1 LLHDGQK
8 ENIVVQ
14 PARLQEFLL
23 QTFFANFKRQNK
35 KANINLRRRRTNS
48 INEAT
53 VKRLII
59 LVGIP
64 GAGKSTL
71 AKKIMEKGFH
81 CLSADPIR
89 EELYGNAA
97 EQGDKEEV
105 FKVFFERFDDALA
118 KELDIIIDNTN
129 LNPRQRKPILERAQ
143 KANYSDVQLWLL
155 DVPLDVC
162 LKRNASRPRVVPDDI
177 VANMFMEL
185 NRSGRPQRSEGK
197 LVLIRPGNDEN
208 DFRFFFPQ

>member
-1 LLHDGQK
+1 M
-8 ENIVVQ
+8 
-14 PARLQEFLL
+14 
-23 QTFFANFKRQNK
+23 
-35 KANINLRRRRTNS
+35 
-48 INEAT
+48 
-53 VKRLII
+53 KRLIL

-64 GAGKSTL
+64 GAGKTTL

-89 EELYGNAA
+89 QELYGNAA

-105 FKVFFERFDDALA
+105 FRIFFERLEAALA
-118 KELDIIIDNTN
+118 KELDIIVDNTN
-129 LNPRQRKPILERAQ
+129 LNPRQRKPLIERAQ
-143 KANYSDVQLWLL
+143 KAGYTDIQLWLL

-162 LKRNASRPRVVPDDI
+162 LKRNANRERVVPDDI

-197 LVLIRPGNDEN
+197 LAIIRPGADET
-208 DFRFFFPQ
+208 DFRFFFPGS

>member
-1 LLHDGQK
+1 M
-8 ENIVVQ
+8 
-14 PARLQEFLL
+14 
-23 QTFFANFKRQNK
+23 
-35 KANINLRRRRTNS
+35 
-48 INEAT
+48 
-53 VKRLII
+53 KRLIL

-64 GAGKSTL
+64 GAGKTTL
-71 AKKIMEKGFH
+71 AKKIIEKGFH

-89 EELYGNAA
+89 QELYGNAA

-105 FKVFFERFDDALA
+105 FKIFFERLDDMFS

-129 LNPRQRKPILERAQ
+129 LNPRQRKPILD
-143 KANYSDVQLWLL
+143 KAKAAGYTDVQLWLL

-162 LKRNASRPRVVPDDI
+162 LKRNAGRERVVPDDI

-197 LVLIRPGNDEN
+197 QVIIRPGNDEN
-208 DFRFFFPQ
+208 DFRFFFPQG